1 MSVLVLTFSNSQFLI
16 SRFLQNELAALRGA
30 RDDAAIL
37 KGKLVEK
44 QGELELSSRMID
56 EEIRRETKVKV
67 SAINLFDF

>member
-1 MSVLVLTFSNSQFLI
+1 MYLLFPIPNSSFLV
-16 SRFLQNELAALRGA
+16 SRFLQNELVALRGA

-67 SAINLFDF
+67 SAINLFYF

>member
-1 MSVLVLTFSNSQFLI
+1 MYLLFPIPNFSFLV